1 MYAHRGDLVDIF
13 DMTSKFEGILAAGCC
28 GRGQTPDDL
37 LNSILTLRVGQRN
50 GQKWLKR
57 GCFNHFFACG
67 FYCLYGSQGVREGSR
82 GQFWVNLDEI
92 KKVVKK
98 GVF

>member
-1 MYAHRGDLVDIF
+1 M
-13 DMTSKFEGILAAGCC
+13 
-28 GRGQTPDDL
+28 
-37 LNSILTLRVGQRN
+37 NLRVGQRN

-57 GCFNHFFACG
+57 GCFNNFFACG